1 MKDDYLINYQEV
13 KDLNLESF
21 IRIIKSKKGRKL
33 SELKVKDLT
42 YHNGEIIY
50 PGEGV
55 YIFRDTKNDN
65 RIILVGKV
73 TSMSFTERI
82 SKHFDVRRNAWFNR
96 LLKIVWENK
105 NPNINADNIKDE
117 NLIEISKSVFSRM
130 DIVLIN
136 FIYEHNKSRK
146 KINRIEKLLRASTKT
161 LNKFKTIKINDF
173 GIIIDKY

>member
-1 MKDDYLINYQEV
+1 MKDDYLINYQTV
-13 KDLNLESF
+13 KELNLESF
-21 IRIIKSKKGRKL
+21 IRTIKSKKGKKL

-55 YIFRDTKNDN
+55 YIFRDIKNDN
-65 RIILVGKV
+65 KIILVGKV

-82 SKHFDVRRNAWFNR
+82 SKHFDIRKNAWFNR
-96 LLKIVWENK
+96 LLKIVWENE
-105 NPNINADNIKDE
+105 NPNIDTDYIKDE

-136 FIYEHNKSRK
+136 FIYEHDKSRK
-146 KINRIEKLLRASTKT
+146 KIYKIEKLLRASTET
-161 LNKFKTIKINDF
+161 LNKFKTIRIDDF